1 MFNLVVNILTVVLWV
16 YIAITVNSIYKK
28 SKDCYSVEQ
37 LRRYVSGL
45 MTEYWFVF
53 VVLMLNLISN
63 IILAVGRL

>member
-1 MFNLVVNILTVVLWV
+1 MFNLVINILTVILWV
-16 YIAITVNSIYKK
+16 YIAITVNTIYKK

-63 IILAVGRL
+63 IILAVGNL